1 MASNE
6 FPWLAFI
13 YFDNSDEDGVWCSGA
28 IIGTKWILTAASCLD
43 VYRYDKVIFLKFKHQ
58 LNQFKFRK
66 GSHVY
71 GFIGDHNADMTILPP
86 NRNPINN
93 LIDTVILHPNWN
105 RTTRNAD
112 IALVRLKTDL
122 KYNGTFIFSFL
133 NKLVD

>member
-1 MASNE
+1 M
-6 FPWLAFI
+6 
-13 YFDNSDEDGVWCSGA
+13 
-28 IIGTKWILTAASCLD
+28 
-43 VYRYDKVIFLKFKHQ
+43 
-58 LNQFKFRK
+58 
-66 GSHVY
+66 Y

-93 LIDTVILHPNWN
+93 LIDTVILHPHWN

-122 KYNGTFIFSFL
+122 KYNGTLIFSFL